1 MLVGLVNAERIQ
13 TRVGLEVRGAEEI
26 KTELRS
32 LTKELAGER
41 EECGCRVDRSRR
53 YLRIRES

>member
-1 MLVGLVNAERIQ
+1 MSLMLVGLVSGERIQ

-41 EECGCRVDRSRR
+41 EEH
-53 YLRIRES
+53 

>member
-1 MLVGLVNAERIQ
+1 MTLMLVGLVSGERIQ

-32 LTKELAGER
+32 LTKE
-41 EECGCRVDRSRR
+41 RR
-53 YLRIRES
+53 MWMQGGQVQEVS